1 MTYARSMGCRP
12 SNQRPESG
20 EKQIVFVSVI
30 AIIIITITIS
40 HASDVAVVF
49 VAVVV
54 VVVVVVSIA
63 VVVVVVGVWL
73 SRVRDM
79 GGLADASQCRDN
91 AENGLDVTLI

>member
-1 MTYARSMGCRP
+1 MGCRP
-12 SNQRPESG
+12 RNQRQESG

-49 VAVVV
+49 VASVVV
-54 VVVVVVSIA
+54 VVVVVVSSV
-63 VVVVVVGVWL
+63 VVVVVVGIWL
-73 SRVRDM
+73 SRVREM
-79 GGLADASQCRDN
+79 GGLADASQCRDI